1 MYFDFLSY
9 SHSIIW
15 EPDQF
20 LSIVGGGGVSLML
33 GGYAKG
39 KSPSFKSPEAEYGYV
54 ISTVFFVIQ
63 INANLT
69 VKQQRDPLLED
80 PRNLL
85 VT

>member
-1 MYFDFLSY
+1 
-9 SHSIIW
+9 
-15 EPDQF
+15 
-20 LSIVGGGGVSLML
+20 ML

-54 ISTVFFVIQ
+54 MSTVFFFVIQ